1 MASWRLLVCVVCAY
15 MYTGYGCVLLRVAC
29 ALLLLRVI
37 FLCSQKLST
46 HKISAHDAAVM
57 VVVVVVVMVVMVQM
71 NGHWGGGGR
80 PTGAE

>member
-1 MASWRLLVCVVCAY
+1 MWEWEWEATGGLVALACVWCTL
-15 MYTGYGCVLLRVAC
+15 TGYGCVLLRVAC

-37 FLCSQKLST
+37 FLCSQKLT
-46 HKISAHDAAVM
+46 HSAHDAAVM
-57 VVVVVVVMVVMVQM
+57 VVVVVVMVQM